1 MKASINSMNGIDI
14 KCSCSSVLRIAPREL
29 VTPKSTWWCNV
40 CKAVHVGADVLA
52 VLAVN
57 DMASQK

>member
-1 MKASINSMNGIDI
+1 MNGIDI